1 MPTGNLDS
9 LRDLEAEAGGNKEWS
24 LDQLVADLVT
34 NPYMRDGLARAE
46 VLNSFPGVLESV
58 LGPRARVACRA
69 VAIRADALI
78 VEATD
83 SIWTQKVS
91 MAAEQLL
98 AGLVA
103 AELAAAPRRIEV
115 RTRVT

>member
-1 MPTGNLDS
+1 MPPGNLDS
-9 LRDLEAEAGGNKEWS
+9 LRDLEDEAGTNKEWT
-24 LDQLVADLVT
+24 LDELVADLVT
-34 NPYMRDGLARAE
+34 DPYMQDGLARAE
-46 VLNSFPGVLESV
+46 VLNAFPEVLDSV

-83 SIWTQKVS
+83 SIWSQKVA

-103 AELAAAPRRIEV
+103 AELAAVPREIEV
-115 RTRVT
+115 RTRVI